1 MSLAIVLAE
10 AEHKE
15 EADYSGCVPS
25 PPLVPPAPPLPP
37 GGLSVRK
44 VWRKSQDSGCGSFGD
59 DSYFDDLPGCNVSDD
74 EFNEN
79 FAVSRPSSRGSSS
92 PPSEEEPPVFTF
104 VCGGVWAT
112 YVRGIPVPPSPPP
125 VQFHLP
131 RFVDQR
137 RQSNDSEVVPRVR
150 RDLFRRSVS
159 LDSDISYDRVVYYY
173 SLAERGTSDVQTEAG
188 TCIVCY
194 DETLAFTKRLCCQ
207 QIVCQSCLGRIIHTR
222 LNDGLIEFP
231 CPNPECSD
239 PIGRTE
245 VLGHLNQEDKVRFER
260 LRVNAESDKSRKT
273 CPHCSHIT
281 EHHLPVRKVRRLR
294 EEEVKVQC
302 ENCRIEWCF
311 KCHAPW
317 HQGLTCKE
325 FMKGNRQFQ
334 KWTKDRPNGVA
345 NCQKCPTC
353 RVFIQRS
360 TGCDHMTCNRCK
372 THFCYKCGGR
382 FIDIPGFGDHYERM
396 SVFGCKYS
404 YLPDEPAKRRAV
416 RGGYFGAKMAM
427 LTGYPVLF
435 VAGVALVIV
444 VGAVT
449 LPIYGGYRL
458 YKFKKNTNRIRRQRR
473 RH

>member
-1 MSLAIVLAE
+1 MSLSIVLAE
-10 AEHKE
+10 TDHQEGSA
-15 EADYSGCVPS
+15 YCGCGSKLIPS
-25 PPLVPPAPPLPP
+25 PPLVPPAPPLPS
-37 GGLSVRK
+37 GGLSAWK
-44 VWRKSQDSGCGSFGD
+44 VWRKSQDLDSGCGSFGD
-59 DSYFDDLPGCNVSDD
+59 NSYFDDLPGCNVSDD
-74 EFNEN
+74 EFNDN
-79 FAVSRPSSRGSSS
+79 FAVSQASSRRSSS
-92 PPSEEEPPVFTF
+92 APSEPTVISF
-104 VCGGVWAT
+104 VCAGAWAT
-112 YVRGIPVPPSPPP
+112 NERGIPVPPSPPP
-125 VQFHLP
+125 IQFFMP

-137 RQSNDSEVVPRVR
+137 RGSIDLEIVPRAR
-150 RDLFRRSVS
+150 RNLFRHSVS
-159 LDSDISYDRVVYYY
+159 LDSDIS
-173 SLAERGTSDVQTEAG
+173 SLAFDQDEQGTSNVQTAAG

-194 DETLAFTKRLCCQ
+194 DEGQAFTKRSCCQ
-207 QIVCQSCLGRIIHTR
+207 QIICQTCLAKTIQTR

-245 VLGHLNQEDKVRFER
+245 VFSHLNQEDKVRFER
-260 LRVNAESDKSRKT
+260 LRVNAESDNSRKT

-281 EHHLPVRKVRRLR
+281 EHHLPVRRVRRLR
-294 EEEVKVQC
+294 EEEVKIQC

-317 HQGLTCKE
+317 HQDMTCKE
-325 FMKGNRQFQ
+325 FTRGNRQFQ
-334 KWTKDRPNGVA
+334 KWTEDRPNGVA

-382 FIDIPGFGDHYERM
+382 FIDIPGLGDHYKRT
-396 SVFGCKYS
+396 SLFGCKYN
-404 YLPDEPAKRRAV
+404 YLPDKPTKRKAL

-435 VAGVALVIV
+435 VAGVAVVVV
-444 VGAVT
+444 VGAVA

-458 YKFKKNTNRIRRQRR
+458 YKFKKNTNRIRRRCR
-473 RH
+473 MH